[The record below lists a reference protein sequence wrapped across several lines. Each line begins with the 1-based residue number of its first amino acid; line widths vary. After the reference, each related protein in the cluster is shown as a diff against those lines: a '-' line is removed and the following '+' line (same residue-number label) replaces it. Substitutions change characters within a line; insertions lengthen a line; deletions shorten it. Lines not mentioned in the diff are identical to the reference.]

1 MTARALVMSP
11 SEVRERYAT
20 EGSGRMVDEVHE
32 TARRCL
38 ACAGSA
44 WLGLSALLDRL
55 APIPDRLIVTI
66 DCAEICEVTARS
78 LMRGS
83 TEMRRICALTAA
95 ICDRAIEAAE
105 AEHELADF
113 VNVARQCARSCRAIS
128 EESDDRAEYAQA

>member
-1 MTARALVMSP
+1 MTAQALVMSP

-20 EGSGRMVDEVHE
+20 ESDGRMVDEVHE

-44 WLGLSALLDRL
+44 WLGLSALLDRV
-55 APIPDRLIVTI
+55 APIPDRLIVI
-66 DCAEICEVTARS
+66 MDCAEICEVTARS

-95 ICDRAIEAAE
+95 ICDRSTEAAQSE
-105 AEHELADF
+105 RELADF
-113 VNVARQCARSCRAIS
+113 VNAAHQCARSCKSIT
-128 EESDDRAEYAQA
+128 EAE

>member
-1 MTARALVMSP
+1 MTAQALVMSP

-20 EGSGRMVDEVHE
+20 EGGGRIVDEVHE

-44 WLGLSALLDRL
+44 WLGLSALLDRV
-55 APIPDRLIVTI
+55 APIPDRLIVII

-95 ICDRAIEAAE
+95 ICDRATEAARSE
-105 AEHELADF
+105 RELADF
-113 VNVARQCARSCRAIS
+113 VTAAHQCARSCKSIS
-128 EESDDRAEYAQA
+128 EAE

>member
-1 MTARALVMSP
+1 MTAQALVASP
-11 SEVRERYAT
+11 SEVRERYAS
-20 EGSGRMVDEVHE
+20 EGHGRIVDEVHE

-44 WLGLSALLDRL
+44 WLGLAALLDRVV
-55 APIPDRLIVTI
+55 PIPDRLIVII

-95 ICDRAIEAAE
+95 ISGRAAEAAE
-105 AEHELADF
+105 SERELTDF
-113 VNVARQCARSCRAIS
+113 VIAARRCERSCKSIS
-128 EESDDRAEYAQA
+128 EAE

>member
-1 MTARALVMSP
+1 MTAQALVMSP

-20 EGSGRMVDEVHE
+20 EGSGRMVDDVHE

>member
-1 MTARALVMSP
+1 MTAQALVMSP

-38 ACAGSA
+38 ACAGGA
-44 WLGLSALLDRL
+44 WLGLSALLDRV
-55 APIPDRLIVTI
+55 APIPDRLIVII

-95 ICDRAIEAAE
+95 ICGRAIEAAE
-105 AEHELADF
+105 TERELADF
-113 VNVARQCARSCRAIS
+113 VNVARQCARSCRSIS
-128 EESDDRAEYAQA
+128 EAE

>member
-1 MTARALVMSP
+1 MTAQALVMSP
-11 SEVRERYAT
+11 SEVRERYPT
-20 EGSGRMVDEVHE
+20 EGGGRIVDEVHE

-44 WLGLSALLDRL
+44 WLGLSALLDRV
-55 APIPDRLIVTI
+55 APIPDRLIVII

-95 ICDRAIEAAE
+95 ICDRASEAAQSE
-105 AEHELADF
+105 RELAEF
-113 VNVARQCARSCRAIS
+113 VSAAHRCARSCKSIS
-128 EESDDRAEYAQA
+128 EA

>member
-1 MTARALVMSP
+1 MTAQALVMSP

-105 AEHELADF
+105 AEHDLADF